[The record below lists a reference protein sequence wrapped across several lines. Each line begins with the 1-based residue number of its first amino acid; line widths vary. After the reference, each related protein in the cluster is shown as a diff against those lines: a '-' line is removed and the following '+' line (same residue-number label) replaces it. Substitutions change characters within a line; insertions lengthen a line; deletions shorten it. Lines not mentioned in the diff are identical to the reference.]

1 MDNGNNDQ
9 DILLVSRAR
18 MTVDE
23 LDQMFEKRVK
33 KEVGENNVLNDRD
46 EKRLINNE
54 DNNMNV

>member
-9 DILLVSRAR
+9 DIFLVSRAR
-18 MTVDE
+18 MTVEE

>member
-18 MTVDE
+18 MTVEE